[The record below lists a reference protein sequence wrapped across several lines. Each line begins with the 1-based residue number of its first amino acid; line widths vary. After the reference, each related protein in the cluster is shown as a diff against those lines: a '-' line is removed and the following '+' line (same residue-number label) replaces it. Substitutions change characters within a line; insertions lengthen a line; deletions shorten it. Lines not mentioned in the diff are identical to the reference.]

1 MQTQAL
7 LFMVIAEV
15 IITGLTL
22 YFFLKVLFIKPKD
35 EPDSYTEE

>member
-7 LFMVIAEV
+7 VFIRSAEV

-22 YFFLKVLFIKPKD
+22 YFFSRVFFPG
-35 EPDSYTEE
+35 PNVGSDSYIDQ

>member
-1 MQTQAL
+1 METQAL
-7 LFMVIAEV
+7 VFMVSAEV

-22 YFFLKVLFIKPKD
+22 YFFIRVLFTKPKD